1 MADWQWKSRYLDSV
15 VSGVGFLACV
25 DHFGDINEMVF
36 SVAPCLCV
44 RLSINP
50 GQNEWIP
57 AFAGMT
63 WGKPRRVLIL
73 LGALKIAG
81 FFLDGLDIGRV
92 PFVGAEVDGFALGAG
107 DAVPVEFGGVDVAAG
122 VNGCGAGQQV
132 QVEVSGIDEE
142 GGRVLDRQVVL
153 FQHAWRHCGTPWR
166 GCCGRCS

>member
-81 FFLDGLDIGRV
+81 FFLDRQYVGCV
-92 PFVGAEVDGFALGAG
+92 PFVGAEVDGFALGRGMRSRSSLGASRLLP
-107 DAVPVEFGGVDVAAG
+107 ASMAAAPG
-122 VNGCGAGQQV
+122 SRCRSNRARRRRGRRGPGLSGCFLGAR
-132 QVEVSGIDEE
+132 S
-142 GGRVLDRQVVL
+142 R
-153 FQHAWRHCGTPWR
+153 
-166 GCCGRCS
+166 RC